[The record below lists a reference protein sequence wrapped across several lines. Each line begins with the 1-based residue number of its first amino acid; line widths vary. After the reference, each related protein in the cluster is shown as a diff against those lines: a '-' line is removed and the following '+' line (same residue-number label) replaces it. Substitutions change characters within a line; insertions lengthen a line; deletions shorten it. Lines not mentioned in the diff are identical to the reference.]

1 MTVITQRCL
10 FLESEKTERKE
21 MRRGEQKVS
30 IIDLDSI
37 VGIRAASYHER
48 RWLQPLLRL
57 PILEISP
64 DSRRYPLVFFFFLSL
79 T

>member
-21 MRRGEQKVS
+21 MRRGEQKLS

-37 VGIRAASYHER
+37 VGIGAASYHER
-48 RWLQPLLRL
+48 RWLRL

-64 DSRRYPLVFFFFLSL
+64 SRPAIDGIR
-79 T
+79 

>member
-48 RWLQPLLRL
+48 R
-57 PILEISP
+57 
-64 DSRRYPLVFFFFLSL
+64 
-79 T
+79 